1 MQDKIHYSRREASPS
16 RLKYLFPLPPATL
29 VFLSIL
35 ILGVKESYKNIQS
48 KSSVSGNVNF
58 VFETNIFISHSNN
71 SILSQNLR
79 QGVEYQDRELDISE
93 SAKGSETMNDI
104 LQRYKDY
111 LCGEYAN
118 KNTRK
123 NKYSCVKNFLK
134 FVDGVITKDNLLK
147 WRQWANKHYKHN
159 TLNISIQRINEFIE
173 WYKKPEL
180 KKMKLIGFKDANK
193 KALTENQF
201 KALKQNTDD
210 LETKLILLLLFDSI
224 LRPSEIT
231 NIKISNRQGDK
242 LYLEDTKTGN
252 NHIILTPEL
261 TNTWD
266 DYISKERP
274 KPKSEDKDF
283 LLIQKSKQYK
293 NERYHNSH
301 PVTKKIKK
309 LAIKSGI
316 NQNISSY
323 TIRRTSIT
331 LRFDKDSEYF
341 TGNPKLTQIMARH
354 KDIKTTLKYDC
365 ISDGDIRKY
374 HRNLNN
380 LPNNLNDLHK
390 KRNNLSEN
398 HDDLSY

>member
-201 KALKQNTDD
+201 KALKQNEAVFKVSNTVI
-210 LETKLILLLLFDSI
+210 LFKKIQIEENNMFLLFLIDSEKKKEKINEELSAFLKYTQDLLL
-224 LRPSEIT
+224 R
-231 NIKISNRQGDK
+231 
-242 LYLEDTKTGN
+242 
-252 NHIILTPEL
+252 
-261 TNTWD
+261 
-266 DYISKERP
+266 YI
-274 KPKSEDKDF
+274 
-283 LLIQKSKQYK
+283 
-293 NERYHNSH
+293 
-301 PVTKKIKK
+301 
-309 LAIKSGI
+309 A
-316 NQNISSY
+316 
-323 TIRRTSIT
+323 
-331 LRFDKDSEYF
+331 
-341 TGNPKLTQIMARH
+341 
-354 KDIKTTLKYDC
+354 
-365 ISDGDIRKY
+365 
-374 HRNLNN
+374 
-380 LPNNLNDLHK
+380 
-390 KRNNLSEN
+390 
-398 HDDLSY
+398 